1 MSRFLHTPVGGG
13 GGTDER
19 STGTYLITNKNIS
32 QKMNA
37 PSTPRTTRTIR
48 TPARPQRP
56 VRTERAQN
64 LHMSR
69 VNTIRP
75 RALFVENN

>member
-1 MSRFLHTPVGGG
+1 MGEGVGNGLKVDNAHPKKQ
-13 GGTDER
+13 TFP
-19 STGTYLITNKNIS
+19 
-32 QKMNA
+32 KMNA

-56 VRTERAQN
+56 VRIERAQN